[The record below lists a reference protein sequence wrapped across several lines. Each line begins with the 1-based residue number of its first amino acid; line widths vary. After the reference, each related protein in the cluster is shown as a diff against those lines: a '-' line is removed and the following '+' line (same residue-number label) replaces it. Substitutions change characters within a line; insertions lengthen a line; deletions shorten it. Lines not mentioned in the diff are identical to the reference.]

1 MALTRALQRDIG
13 TKMPFKSQAQRA
25 FLYANEPAVAQK
37 FEEHTPKGK
46 KLPKKVAKAKS
57 NKVQKVQKEQKR

>member
-1 MALTRALQRDIG
+1 MIL
-13 TKMPFKSQAQRA
+13 KSQAQRA
-25 FLYANEPAVAQK
+25 WLHINEPAVAQK

-57 NKVQKVQKEQKR
+57 GKVQKVQKGKR